1 MEDQVNS
8 EIVEPA
14 TSSTLPSPFRVVG
27 IGSSAGGLEALS
39 LLVQHLPVKADAI
52 YVIAQHMSPT
62 HKSVLTALLSRETG
76 LPVVELEPEVTP
88 VVGTI
93 YVTPPN
99 SDVIY
104 EGGKLRLRIPNGH
117 SASPKPSADRLFKS
131 LAEQCGEN
139 CVGIV
144 LSGTGSDG
152 SYGVQ
157 SIREA
162 GGITI
167 AQEPATAKYDVMPS
181 SAIETGCVDLTMP
194 PEMIG
199 QHFEKILA
207 QPRDLRAAQPML
219 DETNKL
225 NDLFAILQART
236 QIDFADYKENT
247 LNRRLA
253 RRMNALGIGSY
264 DDYVDHCRSNIEEV
278 DALHRDLLI
287 SVTRFFRDPEQ
298 FRQLHINLE
307 RQFASRPSGPIRIW
321 VAGCATGE
329 EAYSIAILV
338 AECLGG
344 ISALTKNKVQIFATD
359 IDQSAIEVA
368 RRGLYPLAAAQDIPP
383 HYLKEYF
390 TVGDNEIG
398 VRQEL
403 RNVTLFS
410 RHNVFQDPPFINVD
424 LVTIRNVLIYFNL
437 ALQERVLTRL
447 HYSMASGGLLFL
459 GTSETVGEM
468 RVFFEAKG
476 NADKIFGKRRGIS
489 GEVSIPTSRASYAVE
504 RRNAPHR
511 SYNSQSNGG
520 DTSTEEMS
528 LAKAV
533 APNGMICTR
542 TGEIIE
548 VLGNISTYS
557 EIRAGIST
565 SLNVK
570 MLMDPLRTEAAS
582 LIAVAMRNGERRDG
596 RWHDLDLPTGNRIQL
611 QAFPFVSREGGELQC
626 LISINSVFEETRNVN
641 LETISDVD
649 QRAYMERMELEIK
662 STQEAL
668 QQTIEELQ
676 TANEELQ
683 SANEE
688 LQSTNEE
695 FQATNEELETS
706 NEELQSTNEELLTV
720 NEELQISAAER
731 QALASELEATMVS
744 SPYVVAL
751 VDQALIIR
759 RLSRTALEFFELK
772 ELPPSGIHLSQC
784 DLPLGFPAL
793 APVANSVLRMQEERR
808 IPVLS
813 DGQYYTLILS
823 PVLDVHQKLIG
834 IAITVTRFDNEPL
847 NDILSMAGQIS
858 SVGYWTH
865 NLATNEDHFSPA
877 AYNVFGVDANS
888 TELTFNKV
896 MERIHPED
904 REEMNTK
911 LYDLERDGGS
921 FEFKM
926 RFFDDFG
933 IARRITGKIL
943 TLQDTQGESMQLV
956 GSCWDKVKQDERE
969 MLLDSSKNVLDQLE
983 VGMFSIDVQNNVSTW
998 SETLFRNLG
1007 LSHLEDVPSAEAL
1020 LKVIHASD
1028 RRAVEAGL
1036 LDTLEHGT
1044 DFKCKIIVDHPDG
1057 ANVQGEFFSS
1067 AQKTDEGKVSYVFG
1081 GLQLYASQ

>member
-1 MEDQVNS
+1 MENYVNS
-8 EIVEPA
+8 EAIEQGESIINMP
-14 TSSTLPSPFRVVG
+14 PYRVVG
-27 IGSSAGGLEALS
+27 VGSSAGGLEALS

-76 LPVVELEPEVTP
+76 LPVVELDSEVTP
-88 VVGTI
+88 EAGTI

-104 EGGKLRLRIPNGH
+104 EAGKLRLRIPTGH
-117 SASPKPSADRLFKS
+117 IASPKPSADRLFKS
-131 LAEQCGEN
+131 LAEECGEN
-139 CVGIV
+139 CVGII

-167 AQEPATAKYDVMPS
+167 AQDPSTAKYDGMPS
-181 SAIETGCVDLTMP
+181 SAIGTGCVDLTMA

-207 QPRDLRAAQPML
+207 QPRDLQAAQPVL

-225 NDLFAILQART
+225 SDLFAILQART
-236 QIDFADYKENT
+236 QVDFADYKENT

-264 DDYVDHCRSNIEEV
+264 DDYVDHCRSNVEEV
-278 DALHRDLLI
+278 NALHRDLLI

-307 RQFASRPSGPIRIW
+307 RQISSRPDGPVRIW

-344 ISALTKNKVQIFATD
+344 IKALTKNKIQIFATD
-359 IDQSAIEVA
+359 IDQNAIEIA

-383 HYLKEYF
+383 QYLKEYF
-390 TVGDNEIG
+390 TVGESEIS

-424 LVTIRNVLIYFNL
+424 LVTIRNVLIYFNT

-468 RVFFEAKG
+468 RVFFEAKDS
-476 NADKIFGKRRGIS
+476 ADKIFGKRRGIS
-489 GEVSIPTSRASYAVE
+489 GEISMPASRTSYAVD
-504 RRNAPHR
+504 RKSMSGRNHNGQGQGKIA
-511 SYNSQSNGG
+511 SNEGL
-520 DTSTEEMS
+520 S

-533 APNGMICTR
+533 APNGVICTR

-548 VLGNISTYS
+548 VLGDISTYS
-557 EIRAGIST
+557 EIRAGIAT

-570 MLMDPLRTEAAS
+570 MLMDPLRTEASS
-582 LIAVAMRNGERRDG
+582 LIAVAMRSGERRDG
-596 RWHDLDLPTGNRIQL
+596 RWHDLDLPTGNRVQL
-611 QAFPFVSREGGELQC
+611 QAFPFSSREGGELHC
-626 LISINSVFEETRNVN
+626 LISINSIFEETRNVD
-641 LETISDVD
+641 LETISDLD

-683 SANEE
+683 SSNEE

-751 VDQALIIR
+751 ADQALIIR
-759 RLSRTALEFFELK
+759 RLSRTALEFFDLE

-784 DLPLGFPAL
+784 NLPAGFPAL

-813 DGQYYTLILS
+813 DGQYYTLILL
-823 PVLDVHQKLIG
+823 PVLDVHHKLIG
-834 IAITVTRFDNEPL
+834 ISITVTRFDNEPL
-847 NDILSMAGQIS
+847 NNILSMVGQIS

-865 NLATNEDHFSPA
+865 NLDTNEDHFSPT
-877 AYNVFGVDANS
+877 AYNVFGVDADATS
-888 TELTFNKV
+888 LTFDKI
-896 MERIHPED
+896 MERLHPED
-904 REEMNTK
+904 REEMQV
-911 LYDLERDGGS
+911 LLRDLERDNGS

-926 RFFDDFG
+926 RFFDDVG
-933 IARRITGKIL
+933 VARRIAERIL
-943 TLQDTQGESMQLV
+943 IFQDTHGDSVQLV
-956 GSCWDKVKQDERE
+956 GLCWDKARHDERE
-969 MLLDSSKNVLDQLE
+969 MLLDSSKNVLDTLG
-983 VGMFSIDVQNNVSTW
+983 VGMFSIDVQNNIPIW
-998 SETLFRNLG
+998 NETLFRNLG
-1007 LSHLEDVPSAEAL
+1007 LNQDKDMPSAETL
-1020 LKVIHASD
+1020 LEMIHFED
-1028 RRAVEAGL
+1028 RSVVEAGL
-1036 LDTLEHGT
+1036 LDTLENGS
-1044 DFKCKIIVDHPDG
+1044 DFKCKVTVNRQDG
-1057 ANVQGEFFSS
+1057 TKVHGEFF
-1067 AQKTDEGKVSYVFG
+1067 QVLRK
-1081 GLQLYASQ
+1081 